1 MRKLSPIWSPML
13 RSGFSAVIGSWK
25 IMAMRAP
32 RRRRIS
38 ASDFASR
45 SSPASSTCP
54 AATRTPSGSRRI
66 TALAVMD
73 LPEPLSPTTQRIF
86 PFSSVRVTSW
96 RA

>member
-1 MRKLSPIWSPML
+1 ML

-45 SSPASSTCP
+45 SSPASRTCP
-54 AATRTPSGSRRI
+54 WVTRTPSGSRRI
-66 TALAVMD
+66 AALAVMD

-86 PFSSVRVTSW
+86 PFSSRSETSCS
-96 RA
+96 A